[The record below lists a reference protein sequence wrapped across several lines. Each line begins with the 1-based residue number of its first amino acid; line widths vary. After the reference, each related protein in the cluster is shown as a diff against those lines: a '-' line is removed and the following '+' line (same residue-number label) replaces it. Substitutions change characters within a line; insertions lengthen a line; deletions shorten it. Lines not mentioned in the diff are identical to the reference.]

1 MNSQFAMSTVK
12 FINKG
17 YNNPRKIEN
26 GNFIKPA
33 QNLPKHNNLN
43 VVMENTINEQRKEQ
57 LDNGIMLNQKFA
69 NLNSKAKFIKSK
81 IN

>member
-1 MNSQFAMSTVK
+1 MSTVK

-17 YNNPRKIEN
+17 YDNPRKIEN

-43 VVMENTINEQRKEQ
+43 VVMENTINEQRKEE
-57 LDNGIMLNQKFA
+57 LDNAIIMNQKFA
-69 NLNSKAKFIKSK
+69 NLNSKARFIKYK